1 MGDAMRGD
9 RLTPGRRAGGGCL
22 RRARPHPARH
32 LAGLLALVLATG
44 GGACDDSFTPFQ
56 PGVQRLSVWG
66 YLEVTRDTQ
75 WIRIGALRPTLA
87 SSGDS
92 LPVQATLEDL
102 TNGQIVR
109 LQQTTLRF
117 GVTSPMDSAGTTAHN
132 FWTTLPIRPGASY
145 HFRAQSAIANPVEAV
160 VRVPADYR
168 MEVLLGQAWNS
179 VSGDSLVLFGLPY
192 VAFVTATTVTVD
204 SCGAGSQEETFAPVS
219 DSVRDPHS
227 TPVFRRGSWYIPG
240 CGFRYVV
247 GRTLAVVGSGS
258 PWAQPPNPM
267 GDVAPGNITNGVGFL
282 GGTLSKTI
290 PYEDCGYESPS
301 GTAEYCRLRYDSTTV
316 TLTGRVWDPVCAA
329 PVPRARVT
337 LQELDPRP
345 LEPTK
350 IRYVYSDVHGRYWI
364 GALEPGMRY
373 AMTVHRNERP
383 ANWGGGPFQE
393 YQDYQATLT
402 FTSGQQATQDLELL
416 GHSFTQCPP

>member
-1 MGDAMRGD
+1 MGDATPGD
-9 RLTPGRRAGGGCL
+9 RLTTGRRAGTRCV
-22 RRARPHPARH
+22 RRAGARPIRH
-32 LAGLLALVLATG
+32 LAGLLALVLAAG
-44 GGACDDSFTPFQ
+44 GAACDDSFTPFE

-145 HFRAQSAIANPVEAV
+145 HFRAQGAIASPVEAV

-168 MEVLLGQAWNS
+168 MEVLLAQAWTNYQ
-179 VSGDSLVLFGLPY
+179 DSLRLFGLPY
-192 VAFVTATTVTVD
+192 VAFVTTTMVTVD
-204 SCGAGSQEETFAPVS
+204 SCGAASEEDAFAPVS
-219 DSVRDPHS
+219 DTLHDPHA
-227 TPVFRRGSWYIPG
+227 TPVLRRMPSRRPG
-240 CGFRYVV
+240 CGPRYVI
-247 GRTLAVVGSGS
+247 GRTLSVVGSGAA
-258 PWAQPPNPM
+258 WAQPPNAM

-290 PYEDCGYESPS
+290 PYEDCDYVSFGI
-301 GTAEYCRLRYDSTTV
+301 EYCRLHYDSTTV

-337 LQELDPRP
+337 LQELDAQAP
-345 LEPTK
+345 EVAK
-350 IRYVYSDVHGRYWI
+350 IRYVYSDVHGRFWI
-364 GALEPGMRY
+364 SALEPGMRY

-393 YQDYQATLT
+393 YQDYQATLA
-402 FTSGQQATQDLELL
+402 FTSGQQATQDVQLL